1 MATETGNWPGGG
13 VTASQIPMPP
23 VKQSPSAA
31 VTAQAAAFDF
41 HRLQFPIPFLSAEFR
56 DRTTGRRST
65 ACRRT
70 SLIRLNNRPIRLVNK
85 SNTTGRVGVLRKFR
99 RIGARSAVEFP
110 H

>member
-13 VTASQIPMPP
+13 VPGSQIPIPP

-31 VTAQAAAFDF
+31 VTAQAATFDF
-41 HRLQFPIPFLSAEFR
+41 HRLQFPTPFLSAVFR

-70 SLIRLNNRPIRLVNK
+70 GLIRLDNRPIRLVNK
-85 SNTTGRVGVLRKFR
+85 SNTAGTVRRLRKFR
-99 RIGARSAVEFP
+99 GIGARSAVEFP